1 MVNNNSQEKRALALI
16 VIGCCIASILFDDAS
31 TISTQNLRRSL
42 LTVEMPESKL
52 RFLAGDDDDNSGI
65 YPWARQHL
73 RPVDVVPEPDKETV
87 LFWHIPKR

>member
-16 VIGCCIASILFDDAS
+16 VIGCCIASILFDGAS
-31 TISTQNLRRSL
+31 ISDTTQNLRRSL
-42 LTVEMPESKL
+42 LSKVEMPESKL
-52 RFLAGDDDDNSGI
+52 RFLADDDNEGI
-65 YPWARQHL
+65 YPWAKQHL